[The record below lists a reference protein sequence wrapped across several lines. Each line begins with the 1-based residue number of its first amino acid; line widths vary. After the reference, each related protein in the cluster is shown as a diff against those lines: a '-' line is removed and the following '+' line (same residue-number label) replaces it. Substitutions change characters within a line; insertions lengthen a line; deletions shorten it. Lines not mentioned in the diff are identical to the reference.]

1 MSNKTSTIC
10 NVQYFFLEQRC
21 VGALQLCRLSTLECK
36 VASSIERPW
45 PNDLQLAKS
54 EGSCCFLLFQ
64 FKWKRGEMVKLEPGF
79 GVKGIDFGVMSVKKI
94 ECEN

>member
-1 MSNKTSTIC
+1 MSNI
-10 NVQYFFLEQRC
+10 FILEQRC

-36 VASSIERPW
+36 VSSSIERPW

-64 FKWKRGEMVKLEPGF
+64 SKGKRGDMVKLEPGF
-79 GVKGIDFGVMSVKKI
+79 GVKRIDFGVMSVKRI